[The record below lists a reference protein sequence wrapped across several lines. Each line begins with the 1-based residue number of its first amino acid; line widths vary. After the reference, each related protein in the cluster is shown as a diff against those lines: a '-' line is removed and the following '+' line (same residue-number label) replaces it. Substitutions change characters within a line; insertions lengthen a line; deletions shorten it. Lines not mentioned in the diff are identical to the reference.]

1 MIGVNGP
8 YTIWQ
13 GAIAVDGRKR
23 TVYGKT
29 QAEVKL
35 KLKALSAP
43 GPVTNGKQTVGE
55 YLGEWIEAICPS
67 LAPETCRSYR
77 YIVETHLI
85 PALGS
90 FKLDKLTPGD
100 VEKMLSDRMGTRRGR
115 KWKNGLSPRS
125 LSHLRAVL
133 RRALGQAVKRD
144 LLTRNVAALATA
156 PRQVS
161 TKEDRVILSPAEVRR
176 LLDAAEAKDD
186 RLRALYFV
194 ALNLGARQGE
204 LLGLLW
210 SDVDFTRSTI
220 TINRGLQRVKV
231 NGKGKLVLRAPK
243 TEHSRRTV
251 HMSPA
256 VAAAL
261 KAHRDREETERLQA
275 AGRWIAEPDF
285 VFRTTIG
292 TGCEGVNV
300 TKEFQRAVR
309 AAKLP
314 RMRFHDLRHSCASIL
329 LSSGVQPLVVSK
341 LLGHGS
347 VTLTLNTY
355 GHMMPSQNSEAADAM
370 DQALAV

>member
-1 MIGVNGP
+1 
-8 YTIWQ
+8 
-13 GAIAVDGRKR
+13 
-23 TVYGKT
+23 
-29 QAEVKL
+29 
-35 KLKALSAP
+35 
-43 GPVTNGKQTVGE
+43 
-55 YLGEWIEAICPS
+55 
-67 LAPETCRSYR
+67 
-77 YIVETHLI
+77 
-85 PALGS
+85 
-90 FKLDKLTPGD
+90 
-100 VEKMLSDRMGTRRGR
+100 MLSDRTGIKRGR
-115 KWKNGLSPRS
+115 RWINGLSPRS

-156 PRQVS
+156 PKQVS
-161 TKEDRVILSPAEVRR
+161 TKEDRAILSPAEVRR

-194 ALNLGARQGE
+194 AVNLGARQGE

-251 HMSPA
+251 HMSAA

-261 KAHRDREETERLQA
+261 TAHRDREEVERLQA

-285 VFRTTIG
+285 VFRTTVG
-292 TGCEGVNV
+292 TGCEGANV
-300 TKEFQRAVR
+300 TKEFQKAVR

-329 LSSGVQPLVVSK
+329 LASGVQPLVVSK

-370 DQALAV
+370 DRALAV